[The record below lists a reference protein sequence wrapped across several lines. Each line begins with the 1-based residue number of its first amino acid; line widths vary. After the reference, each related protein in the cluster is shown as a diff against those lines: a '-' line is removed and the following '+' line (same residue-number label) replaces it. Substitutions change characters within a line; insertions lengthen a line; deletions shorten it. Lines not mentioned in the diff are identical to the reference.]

1 MAKKLDLHELLELL
15 PAISEIWDDATASA
29 KKATAATSASAKA
42 AAKAAA
48 NRVTKQAKNPAYGWL
63 AVGLAIA
70 VTAVVAYSVLKPE
83 EEQQW
88 NEVSAAPDA

>member
-15 PAISEIWDDATASA
+15 PAISEIWDDATAGA
-29 KKATAATSASAKA
+29 KKASAATSARAKKA
-42 AAKAAA
+42 AKVVAKE
-48 NRVTKQAKNPAYGWL
+48 AKNPVYGWV

-83 EEQQW
+83 EDDLWTDVRTEST
-88 NEVSAAPDA
+88 ED

>member
-15 PAISEIWDDATASA
+15 PAISEIWDDAAAGA
-29 KKATAATSASAKA
+29 KKASAVTSAKA
-42 AAKAAA
+42 KKAAKLVA
-48 NRVTKQAKNPAYGWL
+48 KEAKNPVYGWV

-83 EEQQW
+83 EDDRWQDVRTEST
-88 NEVSAAPDA
+88 ED

>member
-15 PAISEIWDDATASA
+15 PAISEIWDDASA
-29 KKATAATSASAKA
+29 GAKRA
-42 AAKAAA
+42 AA
-48 NRVTKQAKNPAYGWL
+48 RVTKQAKNPAYGWV

-83 EEQQW
+83 EDDLWKDVNTEST
-88 NEVSAAPDA
+88 EG

>member
-15 PAISEIWDDATASA
+15 PAISEIWDDATAGA
-29 KKATAATSASAKA
+29 KKASAATSATAKQ
-42 AAKAAA
+42 AAK
-48 NRVTKQAKNPAYGWL
+48 RVAKEAKNPVYGWV

-83 EEQQW
+83 EDDLWTDVRTEST
-88 NEVSAAPDA
+88 ED

>member
-15 PAISEIWDDATASA
+15 PAISEIWDDATAGA
-29 KKATAATSASAKA
+29 KKASAATSSTAKKA
-42 AAKAAA
+42 AKRVAKE
-48 NRVTKQAKNPAYGWL
+48 AKNPVYGWV

-83 EEQQW
+83 EDDLWTDVRTEST
-88 NEVSAAPDA
+88 ED

>member
-15 PAISEIWDDATASA
+15 PAISEIWDDATAGA
-29 KKATAATSASAKA
+29 KRVSVATSSTAKQ
-42 AAKAAA
+42 AAK
-48 NRVTKQAKNPAYGWL
+48 RVAKEAKNPVYGWV

-83 EEQQW
+83 EDDLWTDVRTEST
-88 NEVSAAPDA
+88 ED